1 MRSRS
6 SARVAVMEGWRFRW
20 GDVSNGSMETWGAR
34 KHTFFSH
41 CRISCSV
48 QSSGSAVVSTAVG
61 GGILENEDGWTSESR
76 MMSSDRDGGVS
87 GAGQGQGKE
96 DQRAMRR
103 AYFRW
108 DQAGLGTCHCPIWT
122 TRLLL

>member
-1 MRSRS
+1 
-6 SARVAVMEGWRFRW
+6 MEGWRFRW
-20 GDVSNGSMETWGAR
+20 RGVSLRFKFDFGKGEER
-34 KHTFFSH
+34 HTFFNH

-61 GGILENEDGWTSESR
+61 GGILENEDGWTGESR